1 MLFLKFS
8 NPERL
13 RLLHL
18 HFFHE
23 FHDRGI
29 WCNGK
34 RRFLDCIIRSV
45 HHDSRTHESARV
57 HGGRVLE
64 VDLGHGL
71 RKLHG
76 RVKEASQ
83 RLDRQGKDFGHG
95 FRKVNKCHGTMG
107 CFTDYFRS
115 QKKDGRFF
123 TKSEKRVNAKC
134 QVFRRTKSC
143 GKGGILA

>member
-1 MLFLKFS
+1 MLWLFFKFS

-18 HFFHE
+18 HFFHK

-34 RRFLDCIIRSV
+34 RRFLDCIIRCIT
-45 HHDSRTHESARV
+45 THGPTNLHGST
-57 HGGRVLE
+57 GGRVLE

-71 RKLHG
+71 WKLHG

-83 RLDRQGKDFGHG
+83 RLAWEGQG
-95 FRKVNKCHGTMG
+95 FRPWISESENWVMG
-107 CFTDYFRS
+107 FSSLTVLGP
-115 QKKDGRFF
+115 QKKMEIFR
-123 TKSEKRVNAKC
+123 KSEKRVNSKC
-134 QVFRRTKSC
+134 QVFQRTKSC
-143 GKGGILA
+143 RKGGILA